1 MNFFKTTDFNFRSV
15 KTVEDVLNF
24 FDRIPD
30 LNRMDLSGYE
40 QRIQMNPAIHFRF
53 GIDSVTFFYK
63 KYGYVE
69 GTIDPAEF
77 IKNALIVPTYFNTSV
92 FELNDLNLTLFKEYF
107 NSTTRHKKQIVIM
120 NDRSYPYLCNKELAN
135 SSLIGIIPYHI
146 FSPVHSPRFS
156 MEDVS
161 DVYKLIRRY
170 YQLLHYDFDVSTGIL
185 GQYNLS
191 GGRYAPKQI
200 AIKYEGNKPS
210 EITLII

>member
-1 MNFFKTTDFNFRSV
+1 MNFFKTNDFNFRSV

-40 QRIQMNPAIHFRF
+40 HRIQMNPAIHFRF

-107 NSTTRHKKQIVIM
+107 NSTTRHKKT
-120 NDRSYPYLCNKELAN
+120 N
-135 SSLIGIIPYHI
+135 
-146 FSPVHSPRFS
+146 
-156 MEDVS
+156 
-161 DVYKLIRRY
+161 RY
-170 YQLLHYDFDVSTGIL
+170 Y
-185 GQYNLS
+185 
-191 GGRYAPKQI
+191 
-200 AIKYEGNKPS
+200 E
-210 EITLII
+210 